1 MTRTAVKI
9 NKRTVEKLV
18 FNKDN
23 VNMALLRWRIARQ
36 IDGLLSA
43 KQFRSTTRNRP
54 HSAVVTTIRGP
65 KGLQRARNHETHRTE
80 NSRPQ
85 AVHGKG
91 HACAAGKTSYTST
104 VGINQFNYG
113 ARAKN
118 RTKGTDR
125 EHIWWK
131 IGNHKGQRYVNIPDI

>member
-9 NKRTVEKLV
+9 NKRTVKKPV
-18 FNKDN
+18 FNNDN
-23 VNMALLRWRIARQ
+23 VNMALLRWRRARQ

-43 KQFRSTTRNRP
+43 KQFRSTTRDRP
-54 HSAVVTTIRGP
+54 HSAVVTTIQGP
-65 KGLQRARNHETHRTE
+65 KGLQRAHN
-80 NSRPQ
+80 Q

-131 IGNHKGQRYVNIPDI
+131 IGDQKGQRYVNIPDI